1 MATSRRGK
9 RVYSLAVTGDLR
21 ILWQLHATGVDTIE
35 LLDIGGHSGTKEVC
49 R

>member
-9 RVYSLAVTGDLR
+9 RVYSSAVTGDLR
-21 ILWQLHATGVDTIE
+21 ILWQFHPTEADTIE
-35 LLDIGGHSGTKEVC
+35 LLDIGGHSGSKKVY